1 MIQDKKTFYLLSF
14 TWGILLTLVGCIVSV
29 ALLILGYKPKKWGY
43 CYYFEVGEHWGGLE
57 LGPFFLVDK
66 SSSTLTKNHEHGHA
80 FQNCKLGLAMPFVV
94 SIPSALRYWFR
105 RIAEKNGK
113 PCQSGYDEIWF
124 EGEATKL
131 GTEFMEW
138 YNKETDNA

>member
-29 ALLILGYKPKKWGY
+29 VLLALGYKPKKWGY

-66 SSSTLTKNHEHGHA
+66 SSSILTKNHEHGHA
-80 FQNCKLGLAMPFVV
+80 FQNCKLGLFMPFVV
-94 SIPSALRYWFR
+94 SIPSAIRYWFR

-138 YNKETDNA
+138 YTTQ